1 MPPYPCSNEKD
12 NTSKADYF
20 DNNRSFFCNCLG
32 NCKILP
38 NFRIKTQMKIDR
50 LLLPTLL
57 VVLFA
62 LGLAAQQTTDEDDL
76 LSALGEDETT
86 EFVNASFKTNRV
98 INLHSLENTAPGV
111 MDFKISHRF
120 GFVNQGVYDL
130 FGLDNA
136 SMRLGF
142 EFGLTDRLAA
152 GFGRASYQKT
162 YDGFIKYKL
171 FRQKTG
177 KKAFPLTVA
186 YISTVAIKTIKPPTD
201 KPKPYFSA
209 NLNYTH
215 QLLIGRKFSDQLS
228 LQVTPILVHRNIVPT
243 AAIDN
248 DIFLVAFAGRMKLTK
263 WISVNAEFIPI
274 VSGHIDPQYKNSLSL
289 GFDIETGGHVFQ
301 LHFTNST
308 SMSDH
313 SIFTET
319 VGDWAKGGVHFGF
332 NVSRV
337 FTLWN
342 KRSKS

>member
-1 MPPYPCSNEKD
+1 
-12 NTSKADYF
+12 
-20 DNNRSFFCNCLG
+20 
-32 NCKILP
+32 
-38 NFRIKTQMKIDR
+38 MKLER
-50 LLLPTLL
+50 LLPT
-57 VVLFA
+57 VLILFCA
-62 LGLAAQQTTDEDDL
+62 LSLIAQADEDDL
-76 LSALGEDETT
+76 LSALGGEEPTILVD
-86 EFVNASFKTNRV
+86 ASFKTNRV

-120 GFVNQGVYDL
+120 GFIDQGVYDL

-177 KKAFPLTVA
+177 EKAFPLTVA
-186 YISTVAIKTIKPPTD
+186 YISTVAIKTIKPPSD
-201 KPKPYFSA
+201 KPKPYFSS
-209 NLNYTH
+209 NMNYTH
-215 QLLIGRKFSDQLS
+215 QLLIGRKFSDKFS
-228 LQVTPILVHRNIVPT
+228 FEVAPILVHRNIVPT

-248 DIFLVAFAGRMKLTK
+248 DIILIALAGRMKLTK
-263 WISVNAEFIPI
+263 WVSVNAEYIPI
-274 VSGHIDPQYKNSLSL
+274 VAGNIDPQYKNSLSL

-308 SMSDH
+308 SMSEH

-319 VGDWAKGGVHFGF
+319 VGDWAKGGIHFGF

-337 FTLWN
+337 FTLWD
-342 KRSKS
+342 KRS